1 MLIGIVGGIL
11 QGMEAVYLCKHA
23 GYTSM
28 VIDKNKDAPALS
40 LADRSEVCDILKEP
54 ERAERL
60 FSECDAVLP
69 AVEDLEVLEFLD
81 RTVPKCGSYLLFD
94 MRSYKISCSKE
105 RSNELM
111 EKLGTPM
118 PHKWPECGFPII
130 VKPSGQSG
138 SIGVFAVSNE
148 VERQH
153 ALKAIEKLN
162 DIPIQQEFVS
172 GTSVSIEVIGNKEGA
187 KAYITT
193 EVVLDSN
200 YDCKQVLCEPN
211 ILPADEDEKFHK
223 IGKSLGE
230 GLGLNALMDVEA
242 IFTKNGLRVLEIDAR
257 IPSQTPAC
265 IYAATGINLL
275 EELVCS
281 KFGKET
287 GKVPARGCAIYEH
300 YIVRGTVLST
310 CGEKEFSHVRNPMY
324 LTDFLGADEVITDY
338 RSGCSECRFTVINH
352 GDNFQEALWKK
363 KQFISNIMDNLE
375 LEEFSDRS
383 PEMM

>member
-11 QGMEAVYLCKHA
+11 QGMEAVYLCRHA

-28 VIDKNKDAPALS
+28 VIDRNRDAPALS
-40 LADRSEVCDILKEP
+40 LADRAEVCDILKEP

-81 RTVPKCGSYLLFD
+81 RTVPKCGTRLLFD
-94 MRSYKISCSKE
+94 MRPYRISCSKE

-111 EKLGTPM
+111 EKLGTPI
-118 PHKWPECGFPII
+118 PRKWPECGFPII
-130 VKPSGQSG
+130 VKPSGESG
-138 SIGVFAVSNE
+138 SIGVSAVSDE
-148 VERQH
+148 AERQR
-153 ALKAIEKLN
+153 ALKAVEKLG
-162 DIPIQQEFVS
+162 DVPIQQEFVS
-172 GTSVSIEVIGNKEGA
+172 GKSVSIEVIGNGKEA
-187 KAYITT
+187 KAYVTT

-200 YDCKQVLCEPN
+200 YDCKQILCEPG
-211 ILPADEDEKFHK
+211 ILPADDDEMFHR
-223 IGKSLGE
+223 IGKTLGE
-230 GLGLNALMDVEA
+230 GLGLDALMDVEA
-242 IFTKNGLRVLEIDAR
+242 IYTSNGLRVLEIDAR

-281 KFGKET
+281 GSGKET

-310 CGEKEFSHVRNPMY
+310 CGEKEFSHVRDPMY
-324 LTDFLGADEVITDY
+324 LTDFMGADEVITDY
-338 RSGCSECRFTVINH
+338 RSGCSECRFTVINR
-352 GDNFQEALWKK
+352 GDSFQDALWKK
-363 KQFISNIMDNLE
+363 KQFIRNIMEDLE
-375 LEEFSDRS
+375 LEEFSDCS
-383 PEMM
+383 PEMI

>member
-11 QGMEAVYLCKHA
+11 QGMEAVYLCRHA

-40 LADRSEVCDILKEP
+40 LADRAEVCDILKEP
-54 ERAERL
+54 ERAEKL

-69 AVEDLEVLEFLD
+69 AVEDLEVLNFLD
-81 RTVPKCGSYLLFD
+81 RTVPKCGTHLLFD
-94 MRSYKISCSKE
+94 MKSYKISCSKE

-111 EKLGTPM
+111 EKLGTPI
-118 PHKWPECGFPII
+118 PRPWPECGFPII
-130 VKPSGQSG
+130 VKPSCQSG
-138 SIGVFAVSNE
+138 SIGVSAVTNE
-148 VERQH
+148 TERQR
-153 ALKAIEKLN
+153 ALKAVEKLN

-172 GTSVSIEVIGNKEGA
+172 GKSVSIEVIGNGKES

-200 YDCKQVLCEPN
+200 YDCKQVLCEPH
-211 ILPADEDEKFHK
+211 ILNEEEDEQFRR
-223 IGKSLGE
+223 IGKALGD

-242 IFTKNGLRVLEIDAR
+242 IDTKNGLRVLEIDAR

-265 IYAATGINLL
+265 IFAATGINLL

-287 GKVPARGCAIYEH
+287 GKVPLPGCAIYEH
-300 YIVRGTVLST
+300 YIARGTTLST
-310 CGEKEFSHVRNPMY
+310 CGEKEFSHVRNPIY

-338 RSGCSECRFTVINH
+338 HSGCSECRFTVINH
-352 GDNFQEALWKK
+352 GDNFQDALWKK
-363 KQFISNIMDNLE
+363 KQFIKNVMDNLE
-375 LEEFSDRS
+375 LEEFSDCS